1 MKDLFF
7 MHVSGIHK
15 HFQDKGKCL
24 FLLLAVDPGHL
35 KVRVY
40 ASLDVSRCFL
50 RDNECL
56 ILNNSAFEIHRY
68 SWFV

>member
-7 MHVSGIHK
+7 MHVSSIHK

-35 KVRVY
+35 KEFMLLSM
-40 ASLDVSRCFL
+40 SLDVFY
-50 RDNECL
+50 
-56 ILNNSAFEIHRY
+56 EIMN
-68 SWFV
+68 V